1 MSNKELQELLIEKI
15 RKIDDSVLLKE
26 ATRLLDVEI
35 DDSDVYE
42 FSEVEKADIEAA
54 RQQIK
59 NGESFTH
66 EEANQLINEWLKK

>member
-66 EEANQLINEWLKK
+66 EEANQLINE

>member
-1 MSNKELQELLIEKI
+1 MSNKELQKLLIAKI
-15 RKIDDSVLLKE
+15 RKTDDTVLLEE

-35 DDSDVYE
+35 DDADVYVL
-42 FSEVEKADIEAA
+42 SEAEKTDIEEA

-66 EEANQLINEWLKK
+66 EKANQLINEWLKK